1 MMNIAEIRGQL
12 MEMVT
17 GNREVVIPKE
27 HREAYSVAIDLVNE
41 GRVEIVDKSP
51 MTVYVRAI

>member
-1 MMNIAEIRGQL
+1 MSIAEIRSQL

-27 HREAYSVAIDLVNE
+27 HREAYGAVIDLVNE
-41 GRVEIVDKSP
+41 GRVEIIDKSP